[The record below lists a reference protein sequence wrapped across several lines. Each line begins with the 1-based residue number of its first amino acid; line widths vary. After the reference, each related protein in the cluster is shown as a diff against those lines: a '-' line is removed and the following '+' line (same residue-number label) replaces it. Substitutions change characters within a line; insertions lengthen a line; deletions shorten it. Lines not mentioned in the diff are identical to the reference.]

1 MTLTDT
7 GENVQKWTQRHHAI
21 FFSFF
26 RRVRATSM
34 TQRRVENTGVHFWT
48 FSPVSVKAWKDERL
62 TWNPYLYGQI
72 FDLYI
77 DIDEIWIPSIEIINL
92 AAEVRD
98 QRSLRFS
105 TAQTLRVLN
114 DGQGLNGKKLNF
126 YSFQFI
132 RLKTLYKV
140 VFSGNNIWDL
150 SPLVIWK
157 LENILFMPRIAP

>member
-1 MTLTDT
+1 M
-7 GENVQKWTQRHHAI
+7 K
-21 FFSFF
+21 
-26 RRVRATSM
+26 
-34 TQRRVENTGVHFWT
+34 T
-48 FSPVSVKAWKDERL
+48 FMIVVKLIIKAWKDERL

-114 DGQGLNGKKLNF
+114 DGQGLNVKKLNF
-126 YSFQFI
+126 YSFKIF
-132 RLKTLYKV
+132 
-140 VFSGNNIWDL
+140 
-150 SPLVIWK
+150 
-157 LENILFMPRIAP
+157 

>member
-1 MTLTDT
+1 MIVVKL
-7 GENVQKWTQRHHAI
+7 I
-21 FFSFF
+21 I
-26 RRVRATSM
+26 
-34 TQRRVENTGVHFWT
+34 
-48 FSPVSVKAWKDERL
+48 KAWKDERL

-114 DGQGLNGKKLNF
+114 DGQGLNVKKLNF
-126 YSFQFI
+126 YSFQIF
-132 RLKTLYKV
+132 
-140 VFSGNNIWDL
+140 
-150 SPLVIWK
+150 
-157 LENILFMPRIAP
+157 